1 MKFSV
6 PGMDCGHCTAAIK
19 KGIAEVDPNAT
30 VQTDLETHTV
40 TVTSTVP
47 PFRSRRGS
55 SPPATT
61 RRSPDETTYRAP

>member
-19 KGIAEVDPNAT
+19 KGIAEVDPTAT

-40 TVTSTVP
+40 TVTSD
-47 PFRSRRGS
+47 RSAVQIAAGIKS
-55 SPPATT
+55 AGYDSTLA
-61 RRSPDETTYRAP
+61 